1 MLDSIYHVALKLLK
15 TRTFCVKM
23 SILPYFTQCYKER
36 HYVTLLNC
44 KPLVVYRFYCM
55 AFNHSQRRCH
65 VRAQGLFKF

>member
-1 MLDSIYHVALKLLK
+1 MLDSIYHDNHVALKLLK

-44 KPLVVYRFYCM
+44 NSNTPHL
-55 AFNHSQRRCH
+55 
-65 VRAQGLFKF
+65 